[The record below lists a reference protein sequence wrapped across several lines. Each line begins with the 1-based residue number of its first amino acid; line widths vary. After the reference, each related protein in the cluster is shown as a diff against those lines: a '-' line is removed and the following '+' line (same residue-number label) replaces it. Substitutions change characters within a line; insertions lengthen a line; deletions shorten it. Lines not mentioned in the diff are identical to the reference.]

1 MSVEVLGGGLRKV
14 ERRAEVRVGPAETA
28 VKTWDVWLNRAVR
41 CLFFPRSIRYFAEH
55 IRDDYA
61 NGQLDAQVRSCR
73 WLVSVT
79 GHLGADS
86 YATPGLFHQVE
97 NALAEIK
104 ELNIY
109 GNM

>member
-1 MSVEVLGGGLRKV
+1 
-14 ERRAEVRVGPAETA
+14 
-28 VKTWDVWLNRAVR
+28 VK
-41 CLFFPRSIRYFAEH
+41 
-55 IRDDYA
+55 
-61 NGQLDAQVRSCR
+61 
-73 WLVSVT
+73 

-86 YATPGLFHQVE
+86 YATPGLSYQVE